1 MRKSRYVTI
10 LLAAT
15 ALAAC
20 DQNGKTMTDVTG
32 QGESTIYGD
41 VDACAKDQDPGQC
54 KQALDTAKAEHTVT
68 APKFASVAECEA
80 AGFNKCEE
88 AKTLTAEGTQHSTGM
103 FMPMMMGFMMGRMMG
118 GGGMMPGPGP
128 AAPPPKAVYADRTG
142 NLYANNGANVGRM
155 APGATSLGPS
165 GMAARTVSRGG
176 FGSSARGFSGGS

>member
-20 DQNGKTMTDVTG
+20 DQNGKTMTDATG
-32 QGESTIYGD
+32 QAESTIYGD
-41 VDACAKDQDPGQC
+41 VDACAKDQDATQC

-118 GGGMMPGPGP
+118 GGGGMMPGPGS
-128 AAPPPKAVYADRTG
+128 APPPKPVYADRSGT
-142 NLYANNGANVGRM
+142 LYADRGNVVGRTT
-155 APGATSLGPS
+155 PGATSLGPN
-165 GMAARTVSRGG
+165 GIATRTVSRGG
-176 FGSSARGFSGGS
+176 FGSAARGFGGGS